1 MTAPPHS
8 CSLRLTER
16 VALVTG
22 ASRGI
27 GLAVARRVVAE
38 GGRVVM
44 TARGA
49 DALKEAADELG
60 EAAVAVPGDAGDPD
74 HAAEAVRAAVAH
86 FGRLDVLVNN
96 AGVNPSYGPLLM
108 TDPAATRKIFD
119 VNVLGTL
126 AWTREAHR
134 QWFGRSGGTVVN
146 VGSIAG
152 DRPAT
157 GLGAYGASKAAL
169 GHLTRQLASELAPKV
184 RVNAVLPAVV
194 RTQFAAPLFQ
204 GREDGVAR
212 GYPLRRIGTPEDV
225 AGSVAFLAS
234 DDAAWMTGHLL
245 VLDGGLTLGGGI

>member
-1 MTAPPHS
+1 MS
-8 CSLRLTER
+8 GR

-49 DALKEAADELG
+49 EALAEAAEDLG
-60 EAAVAVPGDAGDPD
+60 EAAVVVAGDAADRA
-74 HAAEAVRAAVAH
+74 HAAEAVRAAVTH

-108 TDPAATRKIFD
+108 TDPAAARTVLE

-126 AWTREAHR
+126 SWVREAHR
-134 QWFGRSGGTVVN
+134 QCFGRAGGAVVN
-146 VGSIAG
+146 IGSVAG

-169 GHLTRQLASELAPKV
+169 GHLTRQLASELAPAV
-184 RVNAVLPAVV
+184 RVNAVLPALV
-194 RTQFAAPLFQ
+194 RTRFAAPLFN
-204 GREDGVAR
+204 GREDAVAR
-212 GYPLRRIGTPEDV
+212 TYPLRRLGTPEDV

-234 DDAAWMTGHLL
+234 EDAAWMTGHLL